1 MILSS
6 LLGNYWSWDY
16 KTSIM
21 GKKSNKSI
29 MRKQIAIIF
38 FSLISLVILTGCG
51 IKGPLYQTPEQQQEN
66 LPKTSEEIDKNSDK
80 SNLEL

>member
-29 MRKQIAIIF
+29 MHKQIVIIF
-38 FSLISLVILTGCG
+38 ISLLSLATITGCG

-66 LPKTSEEIDKNSDK
+66 LAKTSEETDK
-80 SNLEL
+80 SMDKTSLEQ

>member
-1 MILSS
+1 
-6 LLGNYWSWDY
+6 
-16 KTSIM
+16 M

-38 FSLISLVILTGCG
+38 FSLLSLVTITGCG

-66 LPKTSEEIDKNSDK
+66 LPKTSQEIDKNSDIT
-80 SNLEL
+80 NLEH

>member
-1 MILSS
+1 
-6 LLGNYWSWDY
+6 
-16 KTSIM
+16 M

-38 FSLISLVILTGCG
+38 ITMFSLATISGCG

-66 LPKTSEEIDKNSDK
+66 SSKTGDETIKK
-80 SNLEL
+80 